1 MNSTKQIA
9 ESKNFTAIDFGKL
22 DLVLESANG
31 KIFLKDATKASGTEI
46 SISVLPPKTDLP
58 IFHSHKQNEETYIIL
73 KGEGK
78 FQVDD
83 QCFDI
88 SEGSVIRV
96 APAGLRGMTNTSEQ
110 QMIYIVVQS
119 KENSI
124 QQWTSQDGVIQ
135 DATPLWK

>member
-46 SISVLPPKTDLP
+46 SISILPPKTDLP

-78 FQVDD
+78 FQVDE

>member
-9 ESKNFTAIDFGKL
+9 EGKNFTALDFGKL

-46 SISVLPPKTDLP
+46 SISILPPKTDLP

-110 QMIYIVVQS
+110 QMIYIVIQS

>member
-22 DLVLESANG
+22 DLVLERANG

-46 SISVLPPKTDLP
+46 SISILPPKTDLP

-110 QMIYIVVQS
+110 QMIYIVIQS

>member
-46 SISVLPPKTDLP
+46 SISVLPPKTELP

-96 APAGLRGMTNTSEQ
+96 APAGLRGMTNTSKQ